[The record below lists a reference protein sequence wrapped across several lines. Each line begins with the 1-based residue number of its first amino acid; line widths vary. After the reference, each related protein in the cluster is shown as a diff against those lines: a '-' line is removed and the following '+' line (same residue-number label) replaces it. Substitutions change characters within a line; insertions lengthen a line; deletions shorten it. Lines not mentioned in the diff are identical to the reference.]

1 MPQGRSLQRFFLA
14 SPLKFEPRVTSAFSY
29 RRLHP
34 VLGIRRPHLGVDFGA
49 PRGAPV
55 VAIADGTVVAARYM
69 GGGGNTVTLRHA
81 ERLREPLPAPVVAS
95 ARACAAAR
103 ASSRARSSAASA
115 RPGSSTGAHLHYE
128 LKRNGSHV
136 NPVAEQ
142 KKHPPGEP
150 VPVAFRAA
158 FETTRAG
165 LERQFVSAVASE
177 LAPAAP

>member
-1 MPQGRSLQRFFLA
+1 M
-14 SPLKFEPRVTSAFSY
+14 
-29 RRLHP
+29 
-34 VLGIRRPHLGVDFGA
+34 LGIRRPHLGVDFGA
-49 PRGAPV
+49 ARGAPV
-55 VAIADGTVVAARYM
+55 VAIADGTVVGARYM
-69 GGGGNTVTLRHA
+69 GGGGKTVVLRHA
-81 ERLREPLPAPVVAS
+81 SGYESRYLHLSSFGKGLRRG
-95 ARACAAAR
+95 ARVQQGQIIGR
-103 ASSRARSSAASA
+103 V
-115 RPGSSTGAHLHYE
+115 GSTGLSTGAHLHYE

-136 NPVAEQ
+136 NPVAEH